1 MKSLSDE
8 LGGGLPTKQCG
19 LPEPSRRWR
28 LGAWLDEPVV
38 TTRAQSLIL
47 ACYFL
52 FLLLE
57 RIPHINKLLHVSP
70 LLVMLLLIFR
80 EEPRRRR
87 EALRRKLGASMDR

>member
-1 MKSLSDE
+1 MKSVSDE
-8 LGGGLPTKQCG
+8 LGGGLPRK
-19 LPEPSRRWR
+19 PSGGWR

-38 TTRAQSLIL
+38 TTRARSLIAAFYL
-47 ACYFL
+47 LY
-52 FLLLE
+52 LLLG
-57 RIPHINKLLHVSP
+57 RIPHINTFLHVSP